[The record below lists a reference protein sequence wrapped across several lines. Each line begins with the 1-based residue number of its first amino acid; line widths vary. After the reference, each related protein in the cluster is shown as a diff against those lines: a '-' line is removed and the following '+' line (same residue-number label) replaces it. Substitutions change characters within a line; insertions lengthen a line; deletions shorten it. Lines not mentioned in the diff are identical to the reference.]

1 MSVITIGIPRYRQFP
16 PETEEDYMRLMYYLG
31 RRLPQHEFVLAI
43 KSKTEQFRA
52 RNSITEAA
60 IQVGS
65 DYLLFLD
72 DDHVIGWET
81 IPEVNGRYGF
91 VDTLVKHMEN
101 DPKLGIVGGLY
112 YHRGAQCR
120 PVLMKIGTD
129 GGYYW
134 MRDDEIKHGLQEVG
148 VQGGGCMLLRLSM
161 FNKIRSPWFEP
172 EFELGTDIQI
182 CKKAQEAGYKVACDT
197 SIVIGHVLS
206 SSEVITP
213 QNRNRVIVENAQ
225 VTAGVDEGLEKSWLL
240 QSALTLYRMDAEAY
254 MNMPMHEMGK
264 IAERY
269 DMADLQAHRDDL
281 TTYYGSRGM
290 EQLARQVLF
299 HHTPSMIRQ
308 MDIFLGMINT
318 QAPGYGIDVGC
329 GSAPTSFELAMR
341 GHRIDFIDVEGSGAY
356 NFTKWRA
363 KRRGIEDRCGFT
375 WAGPYDYAMMFDSL
389 EHIEDWRG
397 VLLRIIGSLKE
408 NGVFITNYL
417 LNMDFQN
424 PEHISMDKEA
434 VQKFLVQQGVYPLN
448 ELMWVKNPALGR
460 MDKKE
465 VADESHSEKDCVLR

>member
-91 VDTLVKHMEN
+91 VDTLVKHMEA
-101 DPKLGIVGGLY
+101 DPQLGIVGGLY

-120 PVLMKIGTD
+120 PVLMKIGND

-134 MRDDEIKHGLQEVG
+134 MRDDEITHGLQEVG

-225 VTAGVDEGLEKSWLL
+225 MTAGADEGLEKSWLL

-254 MNMPMHEMGK
+254 MNIPMHEMGK

-269 DMADLQAHRDDL
+269 DMADLRAHWDDL

-318 QAPGYGIDVGC
+318 QVPGYGIDVGC
-329 GSAPTSFELAMR
+329 GSAPVSFELAMR
-341 GHRIDFIDVEGSGAY
+341 GHKIDFIDVEGAGAY

-389 EHIEDWRG
+389 EHIKDWRG
-397 VLLRIIGSLKE
+397 VLLQIIGSLKE

-434 VQKFLVQQGVYPLN
+434 VQKFLVQNGVYPLN

-465 VADESHSEKDCVLR
+465 ARDESHAEKDCVLR